1 MCNEIK
7 NIESW
12 FAAAKPNSNV
22 DDACVQIGCHFE
34 EVAEMIESIFG
45 AQNNAVKEV
54 TKIANYFKS
63 KEPEARFI
71 LNNMTGWQLTELL
84 DSLCDQVVTATGV
97 GQRLNMN
104 IIGALNNVIDSNWSK
119 FEDGKPVFNEQGKI
133 AKGKDYFAPD
143 LKGFIK

>member
-1 MCNEIK
+1 MSNEIE

-12 FAAAKPNSNV
+12 FAAAKPKSNI

-54 TKIANYFKS
+54 VKIADYFKS
-63 KEPEARFI
+63 KQPEARFI
-71 LNNMTGWQLTELL
+71 LNNMTDWQLTELL

-104 IIGALNNVIDSNWSK
+104 IRGALNNVIDSNWSK
-119 FEDGKPVFNEQGKI
+119 FEDGKPVFNEYGKI

>member
-1 MCNEIK
+1 MSNEIN

-12 FAAAKPNSNV
+12 FVAANPNSTI

-34 EVAEMIESIFG
+34 EVAEMMESIFG

-54 TKIANYFKS
+54 VKIADYFKS
-63 KEPEARFI
+63 KQPEARFI
-71 LNNMTGWQLTELL
+71 LNNMTDWQLTELL

-97 GQRLNMN
+97 GHRLGMD
-104 IIGALNNVIDSNWSK
+104 IQGALNNVIESNWSK

-143 LKGFIK
+143 LKRFIK